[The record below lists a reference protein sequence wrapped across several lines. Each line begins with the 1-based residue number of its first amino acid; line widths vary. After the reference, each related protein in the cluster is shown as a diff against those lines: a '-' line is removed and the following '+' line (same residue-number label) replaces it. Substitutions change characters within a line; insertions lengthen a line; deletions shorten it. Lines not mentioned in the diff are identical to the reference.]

1 MIGNVREWVLD
12 VWHDDYAGAPNDGNA
27 RTGSSDK
34 RVARGGSFA
43 DGPEQIRSASRVP
56 LTMSTGDGKTGL
68 RVVREVD

>member
-1 MIGNVREWVLD
+1 VLD
-12 VWHDDYAGAPNDGNA
+12 VWYGDYTGAPNDGST

-43 DGPEQIRSASRVP
+43 DGVDQIRSASRMA
-56 LTMSTGDGKTGL
+56 LAMHTGDGKTGF